1 MKCTIL
7 SVGTE
12 ILFGSIVNTNTVYLS
27 RRMIEMGIDVMYH
40 ITVGDNPARLKEM
53 IKHAFLDC
61 DLIITS
67 GGLGPTQD
75 DLTKEMIAEAFGE
88 KVVPFPDQMEILKAH
103 FAKYNRTMTENN
115 LKQAYFPENAVIFA
129 NQNGT
134 APGFALEKEGKLI
147 VSMPGP
153 PKEMEPMFEQQVRPF
168 LENRSDGVLYYK
180 TLRVYE
186 LGESMLETRL
196 LDLISGQTDPT
207 LATYAKDHEST
218 LRIASKRKTRA
229 EAEQAV
235 ERMLEKVRDRIGP
248 YIYSEDDED
257 LSCIVLRKLLEDGVR
272 LSVAESCTGGSF
284 AAAVTEMPGV
294 SAIFDRGIVTYSN
307 DAKIQELGVKPET
320 LQTWGAVSAQVAE
333 EMAEGLHR
341 VSGSDLCLSVTGIA
355 GPGGGSAEKPV
366 GLIYIGLWYRGQTS
380 SFRYQLRNSNRRY
393 IRSNA
398 VMHMFLVLY
407 KTLFAAD

>member
-1 MKCTIL
+1 
-7 SVGTE
+7 
-12 ILFGSIVNTNTVYLS
+12 
-27 RRMIEMGIDVMYH
+27 
-40 ITVGDNPARLKEM
+40 
-53 IKHAFLDC
+53 
-61 DLIITS
+61 
-67 GGLGPTQD
+67 
-75 DLTKEMIAEAFGE
+75 
-88 KVVPFPDQMEILKAH
+88 
-103 FAKYNRTMTENN
+103 
-115 LKQAYFPENAVIFA
+115 
-129 NQNGT
+129 
-134 APGFALEKEGKLI
+134 
-147 VSMPGP
+147 
-153 PKEMEPMFEQQVRPF
+153 
-168 LENRSDGVLYYK
+168 
-180 TLRVYE
+180 
-186 LGESMLETRL
+186 MLETRL

-235 ERMLEKVRDRIGP
+235 EEMLAKVRDRIGP

-257 LSCIVLRKLLEDGVR
+257 LSFIVLRKLLEDGIR

-307 DAKIQELGVKPET
+307 EAKIQELGVKSET
-320 LQTWGAVSAQVAE
+320 LQRWGAVSPQVAE
-333 EMAEGLHR
+333 EMAEGLYR

-355 GPGGGSAEKPV
+355 GPGGGSDEKPV

-407 KTLFAAD
+407 KTLFEED

>member
-88 KVVPFPDQMEILKAH
+88 KIVPFPDQMEILKGH

-115 LKQAYFPENAVIFA
+115 LKQACFPENAVIFA
-129 NQNGT
+129 NPNGT

-235 ERMLEKVRDRIGP
+235 EGMLDKVRDRIGP

-284 AAAVTEMPGV
+284 AAAVTDMPGV